1 MDANKTNHHR
11 CGKGRD
17 GCPAFRGEASFKEQV
32 SKGVYGALCA
42 AFGGKGIRR
51 CRRLSQMKKPREQK
65 MNMDG
70 QESYCAALSG
80 LVFLLG
86 TLPGVGTPGCH
97 MTAPSVLCFG
107 LGNKK
112 DRRLFAGLWFKG
124 IEARV

>member
-1 MDANKTNHHR
+1 MNANGLEEMN
-11 CGKGRD
+11 
-17 GCPAFRGEASFKEQV
+17 
-32 SKGVYGALCA
+32 
-42 AFGGKGIRR
+42 
-51 CRRLSQMKKPREQK
+51 RRLSQMKKPREQK

-107 LGNKK
+107 LGHKK
-112 DRRLFAGLWFKG
+112 DRRLFAGLWVKG

>member
-1 MDANKTNHHR
+1 MNANGLEEMN
-11 CGKGRD
+11 
-17 GCPAFRGEASFKEQV
+17 
-32 SKGVYGALCA
+32 
-42 AFGGKGIRR
+42 
-51 CRRLSQMKKPREQK
+51 RRLSQMKKPREQK
-65 MNMDG
+65 MNMDGQDGQDG

-107 LGNKK
+107 LGHKK
-112 DRRLFAGLWFKG
+112 DRRLFAGLWVKG